1 MKSMIQNLI
10 GLKTAPIAITF
21 CEQAPAGVPRVARAE
36 PAGCAYWKR
45 AAAGEVFYTE
55 AADHLNC
62 AIGAHTHNVPMGP
75 EKRKE
80 LEDLIGT
87 MVGLDYLSMAE
98 VPQIPQRK
106 APFRVAVYAPLDK
119 APLAPDVVL
128 LRADVRQLML
138 LTEAAQGAGI
148 GSHGPTLGRPTCSV
162 IPESIEG
169 AHTASSFGCV
179 GNRVYT
185 GAGDHEGYF
194 SVPGA
199 NLAALESRLA
209 TVVRANQELEK
220 FHRQRL
226 QAGV

>member
-1 MKSMIQNLI
+1 MNSMIQNLI

-21 CEQAPAGVPRVARAE
+21 CEQPPAGVPRVARAE
-36 PAGCAYWKR
+36 AAGCAYWKR

-80 LEDLIGT
+80 LEELIGT

-98 VPQIPQRK
+98 VPKIPQRK

-128 LRADVRQLML
+128 IRADVRQLML

-169 AHTASSFGCV
+169 AHSASSFSCV

-199 NLAALESRLA
+199 NLEALESRLA

-220 FHRQRL
+220 FHQQRL
-226 QAGV
+226 QAGA